1 MLVGQVAPGAP
12 ADLVASVSQDTVS
25 ALLEQTAVE
34 LEKRQ
39 EGRSGSQTLEGS
51 W

>member
-1 MLVGQVAPGAP
+1 MPMVYRWTHQPLS
-12 ADLVASVSQDTVS
+12 LQDAVS

-39 EGRSGSQTLEGS
+39 EGRSSAQTLEDS

>member
-1 MLVGQVAPGAP
+1 MGHPLTKQP
-12 ADLVASVSQDTVS
+12 LSLQDTVS
-25 ALLEQTAVE
+25 ALLEQTVME

-39 EGRSGSQTLEGS
+39 EGRGSSQMLEDS